1 MVHFDDAVQSSMLA
15 KFYRATT
22 FDVAEM
28 TAIASGM
35 DRLLDALAGPDVFQ
49 NSRPAM
55 RGLCMSLVSDQME
68 PKHVCW
74 MPPPLECEWGGSWYV
89 GPLPVDEASVL
100 DFCREY
106 GFNDF
111 AKDFVVTP
119 TVLAVSI
126 LTRAM
131 LEYDDLAAELRGFET
146 SLKAGLAFVAAAL
159 KVSKGRT
166 GLLALSRLRSGGVP
180 DYIAA
185 HPEFSPVMHAKLI
198 EVVATVCSTGVEPS
212 VAAEICAILDQF

>member
-1 MVHFDDAVQSSMLA
+1 MPD
-15 KFYRATT
+15 
-22 FDVAEM
+22 
-28 TAIASGM
+28 IAQRPS
-35 DRLLDALAGPDVFQ
+35 RL
-49 NSRPAM
+49 AM
-55 RGLCMSLVSDQME
+55 RGLCMSLVSGQME
-68 PKHVCW
+68 PKHVRW

-131 LEYDDLAAELRGFET
+131 LECDDLVAELRGFEA
-146 SLKAGLAFVAAAL
+146 SLKTGLAFVAAAL

-185 HPEFSPVMHAKLI
+185 HPAFSPVMHAKLI
-198 EVVATVCSTGVEPS
+198 EVVATVRSTGVEPS